1 MEPEDRY
8 KYIDDLSVLELVMMA
23 GLLQE
28 YNFHEHVASDIG
40 IEDSFLPPASYS
52 TQDTLDG
59 ITAWTTENMML
70 LNEAKSNYMIFSR
83 SQEKFA
89 TRLTLNNV
97 HLERLNVSKILG
109 IWIAED
115 LTWSKNTR

>member
-1 MEPEDRY
+1 
-8 KYIDDLSVLELVMMA
+8 
-23 GLLQE
+23 
-28 YNFHEHVASDIG
+28 
-40 IEDSFLPPASYS
+40 
-52 TQDTLDG
+52 
-59 ITAWTTENMML
+59 MML

-109 IWIAED
+109 IWIADD
-115 LTWSKNTR
+115 LTWSKNTREICLKAYGRMSLVTKLKYVGVKKDDLIDVYKLFIRSLLEYCVVIQDLERIQKTALRVVYVEEYED